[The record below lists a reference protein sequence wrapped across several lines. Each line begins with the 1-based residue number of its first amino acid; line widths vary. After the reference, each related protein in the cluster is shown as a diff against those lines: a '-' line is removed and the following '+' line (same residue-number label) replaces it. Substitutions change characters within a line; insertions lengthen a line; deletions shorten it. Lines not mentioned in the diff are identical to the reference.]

1 MTYPLVTRNA
11 HIYEAI
17 DDERARQERLKAE
30 GKFTFTCAD
39 PQMTDGARIAVLGEE
54 FGEVCRAALERG
66 VDGEQSYDKHGKD
79 LRKELIQL
87 CAVGVAMIEALDRR
101 ERDAE
106 DKQA

>member
-1 MTYPLVTRNA
+1 MSYPVILSNV

-17 DDERARQERLKAE
+17 ADERARQNQLKAE
-30 GKFTFTCAD
+30 GKFMYTCAD

-66 VDGEQSYDKHGKD
+66 VDGEMSYDKHGKD

-87 CAVGVAMIEALDRR
+87 AAVSVAYIEALDAVAK
-101 ERDAE
+101 EAN
-106 DKQA
+106 